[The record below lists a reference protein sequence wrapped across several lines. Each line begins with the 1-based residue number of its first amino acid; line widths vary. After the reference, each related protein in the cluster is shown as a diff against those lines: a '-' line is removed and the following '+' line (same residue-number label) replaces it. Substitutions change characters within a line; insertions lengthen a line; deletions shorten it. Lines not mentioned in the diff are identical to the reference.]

1 MSVWIDGRP
10 AGRSPLV
17 RAVAPGNHQLKVAEP
32 GYAPAELSRQLDPGA
47 ITAPLRFV
55 MAPLATAAR
64 AAPAPNG
71 ASRRTAPSAP
81 PLPAARRGTTREG
94 DLVELTAAVKPP
106 RRISGEWPSYPDEA
120 RHLRMSGSVLVDMI
134 VTERGRPEQ
143 IRVLESAGAVLDGT
157 VTEAVS
163 TSRFEPAVRGGVKV
177 RVRWPYRHTF
187 SPR

>member
-1 MSVWIDGRP
+1 
-10 AGRSPLV
+10 
-17 RAVAPGNHQLKVAEP
+17 VA
-32 GYAPAELSRQLDPGA
+32 
-47 ITAPLRFV
+47 
-55 MAPLATAAR
+55 
-64 AAPAPNG
+64 
-71 ASRRTAPSAP
+71 
-81 PLPAARRGTTREG
+81 
-94 DLVELTAAVKPP
+94 LTAAVTPP

-134 VTERGRPEQ
+134 VTEGGRPEQ

-163 TSRFEPAVRGGVKV
+163 TWRFEPAVRDGVKV